1 MRVLIVYPRMN
12 LYGGAELLIVR
23 LANYLTKKDIKNAL
37 LTTNILSEIEGDL
50 TGTHIIK
57 HPFSPLQGVL
67 RPLNVFRILWL
78 LNQGVR
84 KNLRNFDLIN
94 VHNYPAEL
102 SIYPYSKPVVWMCN
116 EPPEVHVK
124 LYDEPKYSFRRLVIE
139 AILALE
145 KHVVRH
151 RIRNVVVADEFNKSR
166 FRMIY
171 GFDAHV
177 INYGIDYHFFS
188 DHPKDYRRRCAD
200 RFTVLHV
207 GMLTPLKNQLES
219 VKVIEKVKSTI
230 PGIKL
235 ILAGF
240 GEGEYLHSLQEYIKA
255 KKLEDHVEITGHI
268 SRERLRNLYHT
279 SNVLLHPIKSQ
290 GGWLSPFEALCA
302 KTPIIVSS
310 EMTASSLIRK
320 EGLGTATDDFANA
333 VLDVYQNSAQY
344 EKMAIRRAEWVQD
357 NLSWDNFCE
366 KMLKV
371 FSLALNETVH

>member
-1 MRVLIVYPRMN
+1 MRVLIVYPRMD

-23 LANYLTKKDIKNAL
+23 LANYLTRKDIENAL
-37 LTTNILSEIEGDL
+37 LTTNILSEIERDL
-50 TGTHIIK
+50 IGTHIIK

-67 RPLNVFRILWL
+67 RPLNLFKTLSL

-102 SIYPYSKPVVWMCN
+102 SIYPYRKPVVWMCN

-124 LYDEPKYSFRRLVIE
+124 LYDEPKYSLRRYVIQ

-151 RIRNVVVADEFNKSR
+151 YVSTVVVADEFNKSR

-171 GFDAHV
+171 GFDPHV
-177 INYGIDYHFFS
+177 INYGIDYHFFAA
-188 DHPKDYRRRCAD
+188 HPKDNKRKNAD

-219 VKVIEKVKSTI
+219 IKTIEKLKSTI

-240 GEGEYLHSLQEYIKA
+240 GEGEYLHSLQEFIKA

-268 SRERLRNLYHT
+268 SRERLKNLYHT

-302 KTPIIVSS
+302 QTPIIVSS

-320 EGLGTATDDFANA
+320 EVLGTVTNDFANA
-333 VLDVYQNSAQY
+333 VLDIYQNSAQY
-344 EKMAIRRAEWVQD
+344 EKMAIPRAEWVRD
-357 NLSWDNFCE
+357 NLSWDSFCGN
-366 KMLKV
+366 MLEV
-371 FSLALNETVH
+371 FSLALNQTVH